1 MRAATIGCVSVD
13 SVDAVLAGGVARGD
27 LAAFEVLVRR
37 YQGRVLGFAVRV
49 LGDRAEAEDVTQEV
63 FATAWRRLDSLAEPA
78 AVRTWLFRVA
88 YRECLGVLRRRRTD
102 PVGELPDFGVT
113 PVGSGQAPRD
123 PSAVAEVVAAVAAL
137 RLALRRLPEPQ
148 RVAWL
153 LAEVDGLSYAQI
165 ALVVGASEESVRG
178 RLARAR
184 VRLAEV
190 MKVWR

>member
-1 MRAATIGCVSVD
+1 MSVEIADAA
-13 SVDAVLAGGVARGD
+13 LAGGVARGD

-37 YQGRVLGFAVRV
+37 YSKRVFGLAYRV

-63 FATAWRRLDSLAEPA
+63 FATAWRRLDSLTEPA

-88 YRECLGVLRRRRTD
+88 YRQCLGVLRRSRTE
-102 PVGELPDFGVT
+102 PVGELPDRGAT
-113 PVGSGQAPRD
+113 PVGLGQAPRD
-123 PSAVAEVVAAVAAL
+123 PSTVAETVAAVAAL
-137 RLALRRLPEPQ
+137 RAALRDLPGPQ
-148 RVAWL
+148 RAVWL
-153 LAEVDGLSYAQI
+153 LAEVDGLSYAEM
-165 ALVVGASEESVRG
+165 AVVVGATEESVRG

>member
-1 MRAATIGCVSVD
+1 MSVESTD
-13 SVDAVLAGGVARGD
+13 SALAGGVARGD

-37 YQGRVLGFAVRV
+37 YSGRVYGLAFRM

-63 FATAWRRLDSLAEPA
+63 FATAWRRLDSLCEPA

-88 YRECLGVLRRRRTD
+88 HRQCLGVLRRNRTD
-102 PVGELPDFGVT
+102 PVGDLPDWGAT
-113 PVGSGQAPRD
+113 PVGAGQGPRD
-123 PSAVAEVVAAVAAL
+123 PSLVAEAVAAVAAL
-137 RLALRRLPEPQ
+137 RLALRRLPAAQ

-153 LAEVDGLSYAQI
+153 LAEVDELSYAEI